1 MTISDVCLLGTLIVS
16 VIALCYQVFGNKSNF
31 VSSYIYVHL
40 NKKETT
46 ARTSTLRRLVSN
58 QQVENPLIAGISFSI
73 IILYQINKNVKHR
86 FDT

>member
-1 MTISDVCLLGTLIVS
+1 MFTRHFNRQRYRSLLPNFWQQK
-16 VIALCYQVFGNKSNF
+16 VIILFT
-31 VSSYIYVHL
+31 YI